1 MAARNWQ
8 HNLRNLL
15 MLKKLNRL
23 PSAQKL
29 NNPTYL
35 KTHAFTLKISRNTL
49 ANNRFA
55 FTVKKTIDKRAR
67 VRNRAKRVLR
77 SCIEELL
84 NEISVGYDML
94 FLLEKGIIDRKR
106 ELVFKDIHT
115 LLSEKGF
122 LK

>member
-1 MAARNWQ
+1 
-8 HNLRNLL
+8 
-15 MLKKLNRL
+15 MLKKFFKL
-23 PSAQKL
+23 PAKTKQA
-29 NNPTYL
+29 NPKYL
-35 KTHAFTLKISRNTL
+35 KTTIFTLKVSSNELENSR
-49 ANNRFA
+49 FG
-55 FTVKKTIDKRAR
+55 FVVKKTLDKRAT

-84 NEISVGYDML
+84 DEIRPGKDML